1 MPDEEQQSEKAS
13 SPAPSSAGA
22 TNNENRELSDTELI
36 RIETHKS
43 QQHATVGSTTGK
55 PCPRE
60 KWLVMGGGKPIP
72 ANMENPDDYI
82 VEFDG
87 SHDPIHPFNW
97 KLRKK

>member
-1 MPDEEQQSEKAS
+1 MPDVEQQSEKAS
-13 SPAPSSAGA
+13 SPAPSSVGR
-22 TNNENRELSDTELI
+22 TNTNRELSDTELI

-43 QQHATVGSTTGK
+43 QQRATVGSTTGK

-72 ANMENPDDYI
+72 AGMDNPDDYI